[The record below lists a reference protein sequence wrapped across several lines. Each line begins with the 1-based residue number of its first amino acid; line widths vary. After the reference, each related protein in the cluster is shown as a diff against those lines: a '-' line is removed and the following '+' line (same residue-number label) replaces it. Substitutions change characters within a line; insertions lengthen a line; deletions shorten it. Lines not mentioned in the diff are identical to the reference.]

1 MRCPYPGL
9 VAGTVRVIVPLAPG
23 SAGDRQGVVGEDSQA
38 VMVQQVIVALLDRDD
53 PGHIANHS
61 MVVVVVLVTPVVE
74 GVVVALRF
82 PMSCSM
88 C

>member
-1 MRCPYPGL
+1 MV
-9 VAGTVRVIVPLAPG
+9 VA
-23 SAGDRQGVVGEDSQA
+23 EDSHA
-38 VMVQQVIVALLDRDD
+38 VMVQQVIAALLDRDD

-61 MVVVVVLVTPVVE
+61 IVVVVVLVAPVVA

>member
-1 MRCPYPGL
+1 
-9 VAGTVRVIVPLAPG
+9 
-23 SAGDRQGVVGEDSQA
+23 
-38 VMVQQVIVALLDRDD
+38 MVQQVIVALLDRDD

-61 MVVVVVLVTPVVE
+61 MVVVVVLVTPVVA